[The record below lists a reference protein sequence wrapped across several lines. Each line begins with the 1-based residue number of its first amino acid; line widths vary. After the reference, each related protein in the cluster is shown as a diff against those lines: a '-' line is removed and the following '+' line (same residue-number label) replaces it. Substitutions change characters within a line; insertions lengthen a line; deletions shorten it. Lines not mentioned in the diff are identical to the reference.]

1 MVVIAKTLFMR
12 DLRGNWVFP
21 RLVYATT
28 GQALD
33 RGIHGLVQST
43 IRCPADRLR
52 NFFFVL
58 RDRESFAGILLAGF
72 AVLVSF
78 VKALTYL
85 LLSIGAL
92 YLVIFRL

>member
-28 GQALD
+28 AQALD
-33 RGIHGLVQST
+33 RGIHRLVQAT
-43 IRCPADRLR
+43 VRRPANRLAE
-52 NFFFVL
+52 FLIVL
-58 RDRESFAGILLAGF
+58 RDRESLAEILLAGF

-78 VKALTYL
+78 VRALTLL

-92 YLVIFRL
+92 YLVIFRF